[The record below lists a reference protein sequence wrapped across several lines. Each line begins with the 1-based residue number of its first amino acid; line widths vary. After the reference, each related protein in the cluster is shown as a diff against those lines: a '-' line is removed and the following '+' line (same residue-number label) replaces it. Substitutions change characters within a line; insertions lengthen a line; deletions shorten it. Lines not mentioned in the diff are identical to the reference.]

1 MVAASN
7 EIENT
12 LKVSVKIAIAAVM
25 LTPLIV
31 MASPLPGTFFPF
43 IVGKALYSRT
53 MIEIAFGL
61 WVVLALRSPEYRA
74 PRSLL
79 LPLFAMYV
87 VVALL
92 ASLLGVS
99 PQRSLWSTY
108 ERMQGFV
115 DLAHWL
121 AFVWVLAA
129 VFRSWSDWRWLL
141 SFTLG
146 LSVFMGLLGLSQHYQ
161 FSVVVDQFSYLKATT
176 RVDITLGN
184 PTYVGAYM
192 LVHVLIAM
200 AFLSRSYV
208 RTPQPTVSR
217 SADRRRSRSRRRRR
231 SASAEG
237 ISAQTVWL
245 GLWLAAVTLGAL
257 TLANN
262 GAWEALAALAI
273 NLAAVTFVVRERA
286 TPIEWRWSALA
297 AMLFVFLFAFY
308 RNGSVDQMA
317 LVVWLVALRL
327 AYVKDNSRE
336 TTWRV
341 FWITAI
347 ALDALILYLS
357 GTRGAFVGLVGG
369 LVAFAIGYTIW
380 GRLRPLRI
388 VSVVTIAVLVSLALG
403 VVLVRDTAAFE
414 SVAATNPML
423 QRLGSAGL
431 GDDSLVGRIDSASIG
446 IEGFIN
452 RPILGWGPE
461 NFTIAYDRYV
471 TTDIVA
477 TAATSFDQAHNKLIE
492 ELTTKGILGF
502 LAYMSLWVYMAS
514 IVARKVAHQDDQT
527 QLFILFGAAAL
538 AGYFVQNLFLFDT
551 PGTGPLFYLLLG
563 FMVYVDTSTRTAEDD
578 EPAAQ
583 ATEERPGGLG
593 RRRLLQSQNAL
604 IDALV
609 GASVLVA
616 LTIFVVNYRAF
627 DASTTLLEM
636 LDGSSTW
643 DERLEKFDRTVDTFP
658 QLANYPRIVMFNQL
672 NRSWRDL
679 TPEEATAALT
689 ASTQEGL
696 AGIKTEPE
704 EWRIY
709 LSLASIYHQA
719 AATHPGSVESAKQL
733 VDHAATLAPARIEV
747 VQMQVQQSVLEND
760 HAAAL
765 AVIDAYLEKSP
776 EAARYLQ
783 GMRDQVVAASGE

>member
-12 LKVSVKIAIAAVM
+12 LKVSVKIAIAAIMV
-25 LTPLIV
+25 TPLIV

-79 LPLFAMYV
+79 LPLFGIYV

-115 DLAHWL
+115 DLAHWF
-121 AFVWVLAA
+121 AFVWVLGA

-141 SFTLG
+141 NFTLG
-146 LSVFMGLLGLSQHYQ
+146 LSVVMGLMGLSQHYQ
-161 FSVVVDQFSYLKATT
+161 FGVIVDQFNYLKATT

-192 LVHVLIAM
+192 LVHVLIALG
-200 AFLSRSYV
+200 FLSRSYAH
-208 RTPQPTVSR
+208 TPQPTPSR
-217 SADRRRSRSRRRRR
+217 SAERRRSRSHRRRR
-231 SASAEG
+231 SASDDG
-237 ISAQTVWL
+237 LSAQTVWL
-245 GLWLAAVTLGAL
+245 GLWLAVITLGAL
-257 TLANN
+257 TLANHS
-262 GAWEALAALAI
+262 GWEALAALAI
-273 NLAAVTFVVRERA
+273 NLVAVMFVLRERA
-286 TPIEWRWSALA
+286 TPIESRWSAVA

-308 RNGSVDQMA
+308 RNGDVDQMA
-317 LVVWLVALRL
+317 LVVWVVALRL
-327 AYVKDNSRE
+327 AYVKGNSRE
-336 TTWRV
+336 TSWRV

-369 LVAFAIGYTIW
+369 LAAFAVGYAIW
-380 GRLRPLRI
+380 GTLRQVKVISLVAI
-388 VSVVTIAVLVSLALG
+388 ATIVSLALG
-403 VVLVRDTAAFE
+403 LVLVRNTAAFE

-423 QRLGSAGL
+423 QRLGGTDLS
-431 GDDSLVGRIDSASIG
+431 DDSLIGRIDSASIG
-446 IEGFIN
+446 IEGFLD

-461 NFTIAYDRYV
+461 NFTIAYDRNV

-477 TAATSFDQAHNKLIE
+477 TAVTSFDQAHNKLIE

-502 LAYMSLWVYMAS
+502 LAYMSLWMYMLN
-514 IVARKVAHQDDQT
+514 IVVRKVGRQDDQT
-527 QLFILFGAAAL
+527 QLFTLFGAAAL
-538 AGYFVQNLFLFDT
+538 AGYFTQNLFLFDT

-563 FMVYVDTSTRTAEDD
+563 FMVYVDTSVQTAEAGGP
-578 EPAAQ
+578 EAQ
-583 ATEERPGGLG
+583 AAERSGSLS
-593 RRRLLQSQNAL
+593 RRRFLRSQNAL
-604 IDALV
+604 LGALV
-609 GASVLVA
+609 GTSA
-616 LTIFVVNYRAF
+616 LIAITIFFVNYRAF

-672 NRSWRDL
+672 NKSWRNL

-689 ASTQEGL
+689 VSTREGL
-696 AGIKTEPE
+696 AGIDSEPE

-719 AATHPGSVESAKQL
+719 VATHPGSLESARQL
-733 VDHAATLAPARIEV
+733 VDHAARLSPARIEV

-765 AVIDAYLEKSP
+765 SMIDAYLEKSP

-783 GMRDQVVAASGE
+783 GMRDQVVAASGG